1 MAAASRPGGPP
12 NARQRPAGGKAACLA
27 APDAAIVLEPARA
40 GAAER
45 ARPLRSGTDAG
56 NYFIAA
62 SYIFATYSHF
72 TR

>member
-1 MAAASRPGGPP
+1 MAAASRPGGRAD
-12 NARQRPAGGKAACLA
+12 ARQRPAGGKANRLA

-40 GAAER
+40 GAER
-45 ARPLRSGTDAG
+45 ARPLRPRIEAG

-62 SYIFATYSHF
+62 SYIFATCSQF